1 MVNTLRWL
9 IHNTATLIPNMPGPR
24 VLDNEIL
31 VFDGACGTSL
41 QELSIPESAWEG
53 KEGCNE
59 LLNVTAPDAIIETHA
74 SFFEAGAMI
83 VETNTFGASRTVLT
97 EYGLE
102 LDVERI
108 NTAAVENARQAAQG
122 EPNRFVAGSMGP
134 GTKLPSLGHIPHED
148 LFFAYREQCTALVK
162 AGVDVLLLETCQ
174 DLWQVKL
181 AMIACLEVME
191 ECDAEVPLM
200 VSITVEQTGTMLV
213 GTDISAATATIE
225 PYPVVSLGLNCA
237 TGPTDMVSRI
247 QYLSHNWPRRISCI
261 PNQGLPEVVDGRT
274 RYPLEPDEFAQH
286 MKKFVVDFGVSIVG
300 GCCGSTPDH
309 IRALTAELDGVKPG
323 ERELAT

>member
-1 MVNTLRWL
+1 MVGALRWL
-9 IHNTATLIPNMPGPR
+9 ILNTTNSSFMPEPS
-24 VLDNEIL
+24 VLDNEIII
-31 VFDGACGTSL
+31 FDGACGTSL
-41 QELSIPESAWEG
+41 QELSIPDSAWKG

-59 LLNVTAPDAIIETHA
+59 LLNVTAPDAIVDMHT
-74 SFFEAGAMI
+74 SFFEAGAMV

-102 LDVERI
+102 NEVERI
-108 NTAAVENARQAAQG
+108 NAAAVANARKAANG
-122 EPNRFVAGSMGP
+122 ESKRFVAGSMGP
-134 GTKLPSLGHIPHED
+134 GTKLPSLGHIPHEE
-148 LFFAYREQCTALVK
+148 LFAAYREQCSALID
-162 AGVDVLLLETCQ
+162 AGVDLLLLETCQ

-181 AMIACLEVME
+181 AMIACFEVME
-191 ECDAEVPLM
+191 ESKVEIPLM

-213 GTDISAATATIE
+213 GTDISAATAAIE
-225 PYPVVSLGLNCA
+225 PYPVLSLGLNCA
-237 TGPTDMVSRI
+237 TGPMDMVSRI

-286 MKKFVVDFGVSIVG
+286 MKKFVIDFGVSIVG

-309 IRALTAELDGVKPG
+309 IRALTAGLDGVRPG

>member
-1 MVNTLRWL
+1 M
-9 IHNTATLIPNMPGPR
+9 IHETEFDMPR
-24 VLDNEIL
+24 VTPLDNEIL

-41 QELSIPESAWEG
+41 QEMAIPDSAWEG

-59 LLNVTAPDAIIETHA
+59 FLNVSVPDAIVDMHA
-74 SFFEAGAMI
+74 AFFEAGAMI
-83 VETNTFGASRTVLT
+83 VETNTFGASRTVLA

-102 LDVERI
+102 NEVARI
-108 NTAAVENARQAAQG
+108 NAAAVENARRAADGQA
-122 EPNRFVAGSMGP
+122 NRFVAGSMGP
-134 GTKLPSLGHIPHED
+134 GTKLPSLGHISHED
-148 LFFAYREQCTALVK
+148 LYSAYHEQCAVLVK
-162 AGVDVLLLETCQ
+162 AGVDALLLETCQ

-181 AMIACLEVME
+181 AMIACIEVME
-191 ECDAEVPLM
+191 ASEADLPLM

-225 PYPVVSLGLNCA
+225 PYPVASLGLNCA

-286 MKKFVVDFGVSIVG
+286 MKKFVIDFGVSIVG